1 MPVDNELN
9 PVEVDVDNDVIEL
22 FADDNPVDADVDNE
36 VTVLLVVDRPVDSE
50 LTPL

>member
-1 MPVDNELN
+1 M
-9 PVEVDVDNDVIEL
+9 IEL

>member
-1 MPVDNELN
+1 
-9 PVEVDVDNDVIEL
+9 
-22 FADDNPVDADVDNE
+22 PVDADVDNE